1 MKKKGILSG
10 ILAICLMLST
20 ISIPVF
26 GAEEDSKGLEQAIV
40 AAKNII
46 EVPDDYT
53 DFTHNSSER
62 ETINGK
68 IRIWNVNW
76 AEKDGKNGSVSAS
89 VGEDGFLYDYNKYT
103 GIESSNNN
111 GLAKITKDQA
121 QILAENFLGKA
132 VPTYAEQM
140 KKVDNNVNNITGE
153 EYNFTYQK
161 FVNEAPVNF
170 IIINIGVNKY
180 SGEVTSFNAVNPE
193 IQGIEYP
200 TLDGIIDSGAAEKAY
215 VENLGINLKYYSYY
229 DYKQNKMNVF
239 AGYSID
245 NSRNNAI
252 DAKTGQV
259 VSLSKEGQIYNYNK
273 DNIGITGSE
282 NSLVKTEQKLTKEE
296 IDEINNVANLITKE
310 KAESIIRE
318 LSDIITSDIKVN
330 DESLNKNYIDGGYT
344 WSISFEGGY
353 GEVDAKSGEV
363 ISLHFYNYDN
373 AANNNISE
381 AQAQDIAENFLKKIT
396 PDKFSQ
402 TKYEN
407 TKNPV
412 LKIGIVQSGD
422 TSYYNFVR
430 QVNGIEFSSNSLHV
444 EVDKT
449 KGRIIGYDNNWYE
462 NISFPDISQAMNKE
476 AAFNKI
482 KDLAGFELQY
492 NMLDN
497 NKVGLIYNFRNINED
512 YIIDPVSGE
521 RLDFTGQA
529 YKDNKLPEYS
539 DISGHWCEKT
549 VKELLDNGY
558 YIDGEKF
565 NPDMNITQINF
576 FKYIYSPVK
585 NNYTDDN
592 EFYDMLIQN
601 GIIKKEEKS
610 PNSFVSNQDA
620 AKFIIRYLGYDK
632 VAMHPEIFNNPFKD
646 NVEEK
651 YKGYAA
657 MCYSLNIIKGD
668 KNGNFNESN
677 NISNAEAAVII
688 YNLISND
695 TK

>member
-1 MKKKGILSG
+1 MKNKGILSG
-10 ILAICLMLST
+10 ILIICVMLST
-20 ISIPVF
+20 IAIPAF
-26 GAEEDSKGLEQAIV
+26 GAQEDSRGLEKAIV

-46 EVPDDYT
+46 EVPEDYT
-53 DFTHNSSER
+53 NFTHTLSER

-68 IRIWNVNW
+68 IRIWNFNW

-103 GIESSNNN
+103 GIESSNDN

-121 QILAENFLGKA
+121 QILAENFLEKA
-132 VPTYAEQM
+132 IPTYAGQM
-140 KKVDNNVNNITGE
+140 KKVDNNVNDISSE
-153 EYNFTYQK
+153 EYNFTYQR
-161 FVNEAPVNF
+161 FVNETPVNF
-170 IIINIGVNKY
+170 ITINIGVNKY
-180 SGEVTSFNAVNPE
+180 SGEVTSFNDWNPE
-193 IQGIEYP
+193 IQGIEYQ
-200 TLDGIIDSGAAEKAY
+200 TLDGIIDLSAAEKAY

-229 DYKQNKMNVF
+229 DYKQNKINIF

-245 NSRNNAI
+245 DNRNNAI

-259 VSLSKEGQIYNYNK
+259 VSLSKEGRFYNYNK
-273 DNIGITGSE
+273 DNIGIPGSE
-282 NSLVKTEQKLTKEE
+282 NSSVKTEQKLTKEE
-296 IDEINNVANLITKE
+296 IDAINNVTNLITKE

-318 LSDIITSDIKVN
+318 TSDIITSDIKVN
-330 DESLNKNYIDGGYT
+330 DESLNKNYIDDGYT

-353 GEVDAKSGEV
+353 GEVDAKSGEI

-373 AANNNISE
+373 TTNNNISE
-381 AQAQDIAENFLKKIT
+381 AQAQNIAENFLEKVT

-402 TKYEN
+402 TKYEDI
-407 TKNPV
+407 KNSV
-412 LKIGIVQSGD
+412 LKIDFVQGGD
-422 TSYYNFVR
+422 ISSYNFVR
-430 QVNGIEFSSNSLHV
+430 QVNGIEFSSNSLSV

-449 KGRIIGYDNNWYE
+449 KGKIIGYDNKWYE
-462 NISFPDISQAMNKE
+462 NVSFPDISQAMNKE
-476 AAFNKI
+476 TAFNKI

-492 NMLDN
+492 SMLDN
-497 NKVGLIYNFRNINED
+497 NKVGLIYNFRNTNED
-512 YIIDPVSGE
+512 YIIDPVNGG

-558 YIDGEKF
+558 YINGEKF
-565 NPDMNITQINF
+565 NPNMNITQINF

-585 NNYTDDN
+585 NNYADDS

-632 VAMHPEIFNNPFKD
+632 LAMHPEIFSNPFKD
-646 NVEEK
+646 NIEEQ
-651 YKGYAA
+651 YKGYAS
-657 MCYSLNIIKGD
+657 MCYVLNIIKGD
-668 KNGNFNESN
+668 KNGNFNESH

-688 YNLISND
+688 YNLISNN